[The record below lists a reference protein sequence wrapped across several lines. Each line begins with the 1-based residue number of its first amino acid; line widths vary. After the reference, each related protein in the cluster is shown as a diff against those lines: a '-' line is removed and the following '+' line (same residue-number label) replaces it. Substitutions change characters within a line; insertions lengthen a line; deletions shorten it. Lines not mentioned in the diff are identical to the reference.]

1 VPTSAARTRLGPD
14 FAKLWTANAVSNTGD
29 GLILAAGPL
38 LLVTLTDDP
47 VLVGGAVF
55 VQQLPWLL
63 FSLLSGALVDRLDR
77 RLLVVV
83 VNVLRALVVG
93 GLAVAVWADVASVPV
108 VYAALFLLGT
118 GETLADNAAS
128 SMVPGVV
135 AADQLPRALARLQ
148 YVQLVGNRLAAPPLG
163 AALFVVAA
171 ALPYGIDAASFAV
184 AAVLIFFVRVPVT
197 VAEARPRDR
206 LRAEIAEALRWLWN
220 HELLRLVAV
229 VLCLMN
235 VALSGVLATFVL
247 YARDR
252 LELGEAG
259 YGILLTAMALGGI
272 PGAFAAP
279 RLVARFG
286 ASALLRFGMVV
297 ETCTHLSLALVTAP
311 WAAGATLVLFGV
323 HDAVWSVIISTLRHR
338 VVPDRLR
345 GRVTSAFL
353 LLAIGGHAVGA
364 LLGGAVAKRFGIT
377 APLWLAFGVM
387 TALTALAWRRFG
399 AVPRE
404 AVA

>member
-1 VPTSAARTRLGPD
+1 MSTSAARTRLGPD

-38 LLVTLTDDP
+38 LLVSLTDDP

-63 FSLLSGALVDRLDR
+63 FSLVSGALVDRLDR

-83 VNVLRALVVG
+83 VNLLRALVVG

-128 SMVPGVV
+128 STVPGVV
-135 AADQLPRALARLQ
+135 ADDQLPRALARLQ

-184 AAVLIFFVRVPVT
+184 AALLIFFVRVP
-197 VAEARPRDR
+197 AAQPRTQPRGR
-206 LRAEIAEALRWLWN
+206 LRAEIAEGLRWLWN
-220 HELLRLVAV
+220 HELLRLLAL

-247 YARDR
+247 YSRDR
-252 LELGEAG
+252 LDLGEAG
-259 YGILLTAMALGGI
+259 YGVLLTAMALGGI
-272 PGAFAAP
+272 PGAFVAP
-279 RLVARFG
+279 RLIARFG
-286 ASALLRFGMVV
+286 APVLLRFGLVV

-311 WAAGATLVLFGV
+311 WAAGATLVLFGA
-323 HDAVWSVIISTLRHR
+323 HDAVWSVIISPLRHR

-345 GRVTSAFL
+345 GRVNSAFL
-353 LLAIGGHAVGA
+353 LLIVGGDAVGA
-364 LLGGAVAKRFGIT
+364 LLGGVVAKQFGIT
-377 APLWLAFGVM
+377 APIWLAFGVT
-387 TALTALAWRRFG
+387 TALVALAWRRFG
-399 AVPRE
+399 AVPCE
-404 AVA
+404 AV